1 MPKTKKKVSMNVIHI
16 LKSVMDYKV
25 QPLRNA
31 VTAGKYAAMEE
42 PVVCEYIASLQN
54 FINNSRYDRSARIA
68 PCSDL
73 LTDDETSQHAR
84 DTGDHRNDQIG
95 SEFQI

>member
-42 PVVCEYIASLQN
+42 PVVCE
-54 FINNSRYDRSARIA
+54 
-68 PCSDL
+68 
-73 LTDDETSQHAR
+73 
-84 DTGDHRNDQIG
+84 
-95 SEFQI
+95 